1 MKIGLFTDTYRPDIN
16 GVANSTAILFDELKK
31 HGHEVYVIAPRK
43 GVVNEWNEDHD
54 ILRLGGI
61 ELKQL
66 YGYILTSPV
75 HLTALNEIRKLDLD
89 IIHAQTEF
97 GVGIFA
103 RICASTLGIPLVSTY
118 HTTYEDYTH
127 YVNIIHSNLVDTYA
141 KKAVAHLSKLYGDSS
156 LRVISP
162 SYKTKVLLEKYNL
175 NSGIRVIP
183 TGLPLDKFSLE
194 HEDLSKSKHIRN
206 EYHISDDEL
215 MICYVGRI
223 AKEKALDLVIEGFSL
238 LPASSKSKL
247 VIIGKGPDEKHL
259 ADLIEKYSARNR
271 IVLAGPKPSDEVP
284 DYYRAADAF
293 ISASLSE
300 TQGMTFIEALASGL
314 PLFAR
319 EDDVLKDILVPE
331 ETGWFFK
338 DQKDLVNKILHFESL
353 SKEERQS
360 MEQYCLKYVQK
371 YSSEAFYESV
381 LQVYQESIDEYNN
394 QYTVEDV
401 KVVKD
406 YVQLIL
412 KNHLGEKRLIISM
425 DDYYNQGIRK
435 GEKLSTAQVETIQKN
450 EERVRAYQGC
460 LRRIASKDRT
470 VKEMRDWL
478 TSKTTCDEETVEEIL
493 QSLKDKSLLND
504 DKYCENY
511 ISSMRVSLFGKNR
524 IHNGLKKK
532 GISEE
537 MIQAHL
543 DKQPDDLEQVR
554 TYAMKIHHTL
564 GDESVRMTKRK
575 IKTKL
580 LQRGYSLEDVDT
592 VINELDYKKDEL
604 NERNNLVRCALKAR
618 KRYEK
623 KYTGTQLRNAIYR
636 YCASQGYN
644 SEEIYVILDEMEWDD
659 D

>member
-1 MKIGLFTDTYRPDIN
+1 MF
-16 GVANSTAILFDELKK
+16 
-31 HGHEVYVIAPRK
+31 APRK

-127 YVNIIHSNLVDTYA
+127 YVNLIHSNLVDTYA
-141 KKAVAHLSKLYGDSS
+141 KKAVARLSKLYGDSS

-162 SYKTKVLLEKYNL
+162 SQKTKELLEKYHL
-175 NSGIRVIP
+175 NTGIRVIP
-183 TGLPLDKFSLE
+183 TGLPLDKFSIE
-194 HEDLSKSKHIRN
+194 KEDHEKTKQIRK
-206 EYHISDDEL
+206 EYGIQEDER

-238 LPASSKSKL
+238 LPSSSKSKL
-247 VIIGKGPDEKHL
+247 VIIGKGPDERHL
-259 ADLIEKYSARNR
+259 ADLIKEYHAESR
-271 IVLAGPKPSDEVP
+271 ILLAGPKTADQVP
-284 DYYRAADAF
+284 DYYRGSDAF

-319 EDDVLKDILVPE
+319 EDDVLKEILVPE

-338 DQKDLVNKILHFESL
+338 DKKDLVDKILHFENL
-353 SKEERQS
+353 SKEEYLTIQKACI
-360 MEQYCLKYVQK
+360 EHVKK
-371 YSSEAFYESV
+371 YSSETFYEGV
-381 LQVYQESIDEYNN
+381 LQVYKESIDEYSN
-394 QYTVEDV
+394 QYTVDDV

-412 KNHLGEKRLIISM
+412 KNRIDEKRLIISM
-425 DDYYNQGIRK
+425 DDYYAQGIRK
-435 GEKLSTAQVETIQKN
+435 GEKLSTSQIQSIEKN
-450 EERVRAYQGC
+450 EERVRAYHAC
-460 LRRIASKDRT
+460 LRRIAMKDRT
-470 VKEMRDWL
+470 VKEIRDYL
-478 TSKTTCDEETVEEIL
+478 SKKTECDDETIEGII
-493 QSLKDKSLLND
+493 QNLKDKSLLND
-504 DKYCENY
+504 EKYCENF
-511 ISSMRVSLFGKNR
+511 ISTMRLSLFGENR
-524 IHNGLKKK
+524 IRRELKKK

-537 MIQAHL
+537 MIQSL
-543 DKQPDDLEQVR
+543 FDKQPDDLDQVR
-554 TYAMKIHHTL
+554 SYANKIHHALNT
-564 GDESVRMTKRK
+564 ESVRMTKRK

-580 LQRGYSLEDVDT
+580 LQRGYSLEEVNT
-592 VINELDYKKDEL
+592 VINELDFKKDEI
-604 NERNNLVRCALKAR
+604 NEKNNLVRCALKAR